1 MGPCTPRDIVTDRVV
16 DDRHVLRALAF
27 LRGAPSVKLD
37 SPPIHPFPARMPL
50 SVASHLIA
58 ATTKPRATV
67 LDPMAGSGTTLI
79 AARRLGRLAVGFDLD
94 PLAVLVARSATRT
107 FASERLQK
115 LRTRILRR
123 AESSV
128 EGIRLPEIRKDLP
141 EEDQAFIRYWFPHS
155 AQKQLF
161 ALASAV
167 AKEPVGPEQDLAWVV
182 FSSLIIAKSVGASLA
197 LDLAR
202 SRPHRWENKR
212 VLLPLTA
219 WDRRFRA
226 TVARL
231 PFVDHSRMPQAR
243 VGSADARS
251 LPLDGGSADLV
262 LTSPPYLNAIDYVRA
277 HKFSLLWMGHSL
289 DELRELRGAM
299 VGTERG
305 LWSPDGVPPTLEDRL
320 RLLVEEDRRR
330 ALLRRY
336 LSDLRKVIRE
346 IHRALK
352 PGGLALLVL
361 GPTIISSKRSDAV
374 GVVTSLCQGFGL
386 RVIGSAARL
395 LSARRRS
402 LPPPSMAGGTP
413 LAERMRREIVVAL
426 RK

>member
-1 MGPCTPRDIVTDRVV
+1 MTDRVV
-16 DDRHVLRALAF
+16 KDTVVLRALESLNIA
-27 LRGAPSVKLD
+27 RSAATRLD

-50 SVASHLIA
+50 SVASHLIG
-58 ATTKPRATV
+58 ATTRPEATV

-79 AARRLGRLAVGFDLD
+79 AARRLGRVALGFDLD

-107 FASERLQK
+107 FAAARLEK
-115 LRTRILRR
+115 LRARILRR
-123 AESSV
+123 AENTV
-128 EGIRLPEIRKDLP
+128 DQVHLAEIREDLP
-141 EEDQAFIRYWFPHS
+141 EEDQGFIRYWFPHD

-167 AKEPVGPEQDLAWVV
+167 ASEPAGDERDLAWVV

-202 SRPHRWENKR
+202 SRPHKR
-212 VLLPLTA
+212 DDKLVRLPLVA
-219 WDRRFRA
+219 WDRRFKS
-226 TVARL
+226 TTARL
-231 PFVDHSRMPQAR
+231 PFLSSSSTPNAR
-243 VGSADARS
+243 VALGDARHLS
-251 LPLDGGSADLV
+251 IPNGSADLV

-289 DELRELRGAM
+289 AELRELRGTM
-299 VGTERG
+299 VGSERG
-305 LWSPDGVPPTLEDRL
+305 LWSPDGVPGPLEDRL
-320 RLLVEEDRRR
+320 ARSIEDERRR
-330 ALLRRY
+330 AMLRKY
-336 LSDLRKVIRE
+336 LSDLRKVISE

-352 PGGLALLVL
+352 PNGLAMLVL
-361 GPTIISSKRSDAV
+361 GPTIISSRRSDAV
-374 GVVTSLCQGFGL
+374 SIVTAISEGLGL

-402 LPPPSMAGGTP
+402 LPPPSLVRGNP
-413 LAERMRREIVVAL
+413 LAERMRREVVVAL